1 MGKVIKRITP
11 EFVSSLR
18 ENEIFVFGCRN
29 SGRHW
34 DGASAF
40 ALKNFGAVMGQR
52 EGLQGQSYAIPT
64 IGGRIGIKEIR
75 RSVEKFT
82 LFATAHTELHF
93 LVTAI
98 GCGGGGWRP
107 SQIAPLF
114 RKASKLPNVSLPQ
127 EFWDR
132 LKEPRTV
139 TLSRQAHVLGT
150 DAKTTIQWAWGDIL
164 HKWME
169 LIPAKS
175 LYHFLMKRKAY
186 THETSWKEYD
196 LHEGL
201 SWISCFMCFYPK
213 STWIRYVLNHNT
225 RRAYVVVDDNR
236 NIPIIRLQ
244 DIDWTSVSCLPD
256 KVKEHIRKRKA
267 EYSFGICKYEDGV
280 AKVMWKVS
288 PDGRYHYLDKFG
300 NGPTTDEKEIE
311 LYGKIDTKCRFVEK
325 LHTGIDH
332 TENLFY
338 D

>member
-1 MGKVIKRITP
+1 MGEVKRITP
-11 EFVSSLR
+11 QFGEKLGD
-18 ENEIFVFGCRN
+18 NEIFVFGCRN

-40 ALKNFGAVMGQR
+40 ALKNFGAIMGQR
-52 EGLQGQSYAIPT
+52 EGLQGRSYAIPT
-64 IGGRIGIKEIR
+64 IGGRIGIKDIR
-75 RSVEKFT
+75 LSVEKFT
-82 LFATAHTELHF
+82 LFAMAHSELHF

-98 GCGGGGWRP
+98 GCGGGGWHP

-132 LKEPRTV
+132 LKEPWNV
-139 TLSRQAHVLGT
+139 TLSRWVHALRT
-150 DAKTTIQWAWGDIL
+150 DAKTTIQWVWGALL
-164 HKWME
+164 HQWMK
-169 LIPAKS
+169 LIPSKS
-175 LYHFLMKRKAY
+175 LYLFLIERKA
-186 THETSWKEYD
+186 HTSCEASWEEYD

-201 SWISCFMCFYPK
+201 SWISCFMYFYPK
-213 STWIRYVLNHNT
+213 STWTRYVLNHNDG
-225 RRAYVVVDDNR
+225 RAYMIVDDNR

-244 DIDWTSVSCLPD
+244 DIDRASVSCLPD

-267 EYSFGICKYEDGV
+267 EYSFGISEYKDGI
-280 AKVMWKVS
+280 ATIMWRVS

-311 LYGKIDTKCRFVEK
+311 LHGKIDTKCRFVEK
-325 LHTGIDH
+325 LHVGIDQA
-332 TENLFY
+332 ESSFY